1 MENSYPYNSFIFI
14 GNTSHAREYSANSYF
29 SPLLAAGSSAP
40 GRLNTLLQCV
50 RSGEISSLY
59 NNDEYME
66 STSPYDDDG
75 Y

>member
-1 MENSYPYNSFIFI
+1 MENPYPYNSFIFI
-14 GNTSHAREYSANSYF
+14 GNTLHARAYSANNHF
-29 SPLLAAGSSAP
+29 SPLPVAGYSAP
-40 GRLNTLLQCV
+40 GRLNTLLQHV
-50 RSGEISSLY
+50 RSGEIFALY